1 MAAIFSPRDL
11 NGRQQPDALAIARV
25 GQLSYT
31 AAGEGMISLRR
42 AEGAAAAAAPA
53 HKVAPLALK
62 PEAVRELL
70 LAQPRREMG
79 AAELRARFAPSTAA
93 ERKQLAVAIAEV
105 AEMLPASAE
114 RGPAVV
120 RLRRERPPLTERGAN
135 AAAAAASAATSTRR
149 RRWSSA
155 SCSPS

>member
-1 MAAIFSPRDL
+1 MSGPMAAIFSPRDAAE
-11 NGRQQPDALAIARV
+11 RQRLTLAIARV
-25 GQLSYT
+25 GRLSY
-31 AAGEGMISLRR
+31 GGGRGIVSLRR
-42 AEGAAAAAAPA
+42 AEGAAAATTPA

-79 AAELRARFAPSTAA
+79 AAELRARFAPSTAT

-114 RGPAVV
+114 RGHAVV
-120 RLRRERPPLTERGAN
+120 RLRRGG
-135 AAAAAASAATSTRR
+135 RR
-149 RRWSSA
+149 
-155 SCSPS
+155 